1 MELGKKIRTL
11 RLKAG
16 FTQEQLAEK
25 LGIGPQAVSKWEN
38 AAAMPDVAALP
49 VLAEVFG
56 VTVDDL
62 FDLTVEQRFRRIE
75 NRMDIEEDLPQDVF
89 LEYEEFLK
97 ERAGEEPYEKRATEL
112 LAYLYWH
119 KMNAFSRKAGRYAR
133 DAVRRAPGEKTCYW
147 MLAQA
152 ERHAVWDW
160 NVSNHHKAIGFYRE
174 IVESDPGVKLPY
186 LYLLDNLLADHR
198 AEEAEAVLAR
208 YAALPDVNPVHVG
221 IYRAYIALA
230 RFDEPAADRIV
241 EELEKEHPDDFGCL
255 CLSVRGGAVLRPQMR
270 LRQGDRPLRTL
281 LRAGA
286 APPAV
291 PGRADGDRGHPRDP
305 GRFPEGS
312 GGVRK
317 DRRPAPERVGDDR
330 GDRTE
335 GRGKGKRPAA
345 RQSMTGSTQKPGDA
359 FRREDAPGSVVSVS
373 AERQAEPTSLR
384 NRGSKGRGTRPFR
397 RPGRSR
403 FSFRR

>member
-1 MELGKKIRTL
+1 MELGKKIRQL
-11 RLKAG
+11 RFKADL
-16 FTQEQLAEK
+16 TQEQLADR
-25 LGIGPQAVSKWEN
+25 IGVAAQSVSKWEN
-38 AAAMPDVAALP
+38 DVAMPDITTLP
-49 VLAEVFG
+49 LLAEIFG
-56 VTVDDL
+56 VSIDDL
-62 FDLTVEQRFRRIE
+62 FDLTTEQRFNRIE
-75 NRMDIEEDLPQDVF
+75 NRLDVEEDLPQDVF
-89 LEYEEFLK
+89 WDYEEFLK
-97 ERAGEEPYEKRATEL
+97 EQLSSEEHKKRALDLIT
-112 LAYLYWH
+112 YLYWH

-255 CLSVRGGAVLRPQMR
+255 FESAQYYARKCDYDRAIALYERSFEREPRRPRFQDELLAIADIHEIRGDFRKAAAAYERIV
-270 LRQGDRPLRTL
+270 DL
-281 LRAGA
+281 LRNEWGMTEETELKDAEKE
-286 APPAV
+286 
-291 PGRADGDRGHPRDP
+291 RDRLLA
-305 GRFPEGS
+305 
-312 GGVRK
+312 K
-317 DRRPAPERVGDDR
+317 A
-330 GDRTE
+330 
-335 GRGKGKRPAA
+335 
-345 RQSMTGSTQKPGDA
+345 
-359 FRREDAPGSVVSVS
+359 
-373 AERQAEPTSLR
+373 
-384 NRGSKGRGTRPFR
+384 
-397 RPGRSR
+397 
-403 FSFRR
+403 

>member
-255 CLSVRGGAVLRPQMR
+255 FESAQYYARKCDYDRAIALYERSFEREPRRPRFQDELMAIADIHEIRGDFRKAAAVYERIV
-270 LRQGDRPLRTL
+270 DL
-281 LRAGA
+281 LRNEWGMTEETELKDAEKE
-286 APPAV
+286 
-291 PGRADGDRGHPRDP
+291 RDRLLA
-305 GRFPEGS
+305 
-312 GGVRK
+312 K
-317 DRRPAPERVGDDR
+317 A
-330 GDRTE
+330 
-335 GRGKGKRPAA
+335 
-345 RQSMTGSTQKPGDA
+345 
-359 FRREDAPGSVVSVS
+359 
-373 AERQAEPTSLR
+373 
-384 NRGSKGRGTRPFR
+384 
-397 RPGRSR
+397 
-403 FSFRR
+403 